1 MRLRSIA
8 SVAVV
13 LLVLPILVFG
23 APPELRAQEGGDD
36 GAFVTRLGDDTV
48 AVERFTVTDDGVRA
62 LVTLRVPRTS
72 LRAYDLRFGTG
83 DGPARMTVERYDPAM
98 GPGGEPTESRETVLG
113 EGEGLPF
120 IDMVHWPFEVVFR
133 RAVDASRD
141 SGTYELVTRRGGI
154 PFRVIRRGPGNYG
167 LAHPT
172 RGTMDVR
179 VDGEG
184 RIVRLDASNTTRA
197 LLVTRE
203 ESVDV
208 EGLARRYAAMDARGE
223 GMGELSGRGS
233 AEATVHGAE
242 ITVDYGRPLKRGR
255 EIFGG
260 LVPWNEVWRTGAN
273 RATHFSTDRGLR
285 AGGTFIPPGTYTLF
299 TIPRPG
305 GWTLLVNERTDIN
318 GQAYDADHDLARL
331 EMETRRLR
339 ETVEPFTIRVDE
351 TEDGGGVLR
360 LRWDRTEAFLPFR
373 VVR

>member
-8 SVAVV
+8 SLAVA
-13 LLVLPILVFG
+13 LLVLVVFA
-23 APPELRAQEGGDD
+23 APPGLLAQDGGDD

-48 AVERFTVTDDGVRA
+48 AIERFTVTDEGIRA
-62 LVTLRVPRTS
+62 LVVLRVPRTS

-83 DGPARMTVERYDPAM
+83 DGPARMTVERHDPAM
-98 GPGGEPTESRETVLG
+98 GPGSEPTERREIVVD
-113 EGEGLPF
+113 EGDGLPF

-133 RAVDASRD
+133 RAADASRD
-141 SGTYELVTRRGGI
+141 SMTYELVTRRGAI
-154 PFRVIRRGPGNYG
+154 PFRVIRREPGHYG

-184 RIVRLDASNTTRA
+184 RIVRLDASETTRA

-273 RATHFSTDRGLR
+273 RATHFTTSSALR
-285 AGGTFIPPGTYTLF
+285 AGGTLVPPGTYTLF
-299 TIPRPG
+299 TIPRPD

-318 GQAYDADHDLARL
+318 GQAYDAAHDLARL
-331 EMETRRLR
+331 EMETRRI
-339 ETVEPFTIRVDE
+339 EGTVEPFTIRVDE
-351 TEDGGGVLR
+351 TDDGGVLR